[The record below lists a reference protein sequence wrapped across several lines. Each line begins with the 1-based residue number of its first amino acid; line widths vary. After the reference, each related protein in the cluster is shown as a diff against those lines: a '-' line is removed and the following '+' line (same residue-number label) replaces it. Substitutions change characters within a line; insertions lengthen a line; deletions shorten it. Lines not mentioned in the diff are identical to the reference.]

1 MLGRSWLIA
10 VTAAVVIVLDAAAKH
25 WALSTL
31 HIGETKPFLPGL
43 LQFTLT
49 TNTGGAF
56 GLWREA
62 KELMLLLPIVICG
75 GIVYWIWKRERSSEP
90 LNRIEQ
96 IGFGML
102 LGGALG
108 NIADRVIRGR
118 VTDFIEF
125 AFVQFPVFNVA
136 DALIDVGIGLLIIA
150 SLRAP
155 SQND

>member
-31 HIGETKPFLPGL
+31 QIGETKPFVPGL

-56 GLWREA
+56 GLWREL
-62 KELMLLLPIVICG
+62 KELMLVLPILICS

-90 LNRIEQ
+90 LSRIEQ
-96 IGFGML
+96 VGFGML

-108 NIADRVIRGR
+108 NIADRLIRGR

-136 DALIDVGIGLLIIA
+136 DALIDVAIVLLIIA

-155 SQND
+155 SRNE